1 MEGDVSIM
9 AKVLNNSVWCQ
20 YLGEVFIEHGLTLP
34 SLTLANLVVLTSLIF
49 MVRIF
54 SFFFSGSARILVH
67 SVYMWTE

>member
-54 SFFFSGSARILVH
+54 SFFFFSLCEPARG
-67 SVYMWTE
+67 TEKTHCF